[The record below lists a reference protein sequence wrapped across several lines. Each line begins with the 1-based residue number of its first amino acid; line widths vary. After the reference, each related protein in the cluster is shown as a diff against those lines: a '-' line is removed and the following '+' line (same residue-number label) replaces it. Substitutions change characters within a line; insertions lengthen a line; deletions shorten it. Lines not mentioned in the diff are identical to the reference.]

1 MLITRFIPSSI
12 KKKLIG
18 KIANHISVP
27 DAKQPYQYNQF
38 SEDIRKAEGKY
49 ILVTGATGAIGSAVC
64 LKLASQG
71 AVVGV
76 CGRNTD
82 KISSTIESI
91 KAVYS
96 SAKLEAV
103 ILEVTNEDQIKDAIT
118 CFAQKNNGRIDA
130 LVNNA
135 GGGERN
141 RKAVLDELPTKVI
154 TEVLDTN
161 LLGSMLCAKYVLP
174 YMKPFCSGKIVNLSS
189 VMGMNGKETMCS
201 YSASKAG
208 IIGFT
213 KALALECGEFNI
225 CVNSVAPGM
234 VFQRQWDRNMDITRT
249 STNCLKRFGYT
260 DEIANLIAFLISD
273 EANYITGQN
282 IAFDG
287 GRSIGLK

>member
-1 MLITRFIPSSI
+1 MKILSLIKR
-12 KKKLIG
+12 KLIN
-18 KIANHISVP
+18 KLMP
-27 DAKQPYQYNQF
+27 DNASKNNLKPYVYNVY
-38 SEDIRKAEGKY
+38 STDKNKASGKY
-49 ILVTGATGAIGSAVC
+49 ILVTGATGAIGSAIC

-71 AVVGV
+71 AVVGL
-76 CGRNTD
+76 CGRNIEKVKET
-82 KISSTIESI
+82 ISSI
-91 KAVYS
+91 KET
-96 SAKLEAV
+96 LPEANV
-103 ILEVTNEDQIKDAIT
+103 EPVVLDVTNESQIKFAIED
-118 CFAQKNNGRIDA
+118 FAAKNDGKIDA

-141 RKAVLDELPTKVI
+141 RKASLDMLPTDVI

-174 YMKPFCSGKIVNLSS
+174 FMKPFVAGKIVNLSS

-234 VFQRQWDRNMDITRT
+234 VFQQQWDRNKETMHTQ
-249 STNCLKRFGYT
+249 TNCLKRFGYT
-260 DEIANLIAFLISD
+260 DEVANLIAFLISD
-273 EANYITGQN
+273 EADYITGQN
-282 IAFDG
+282 IAVDG